1 MRLYTLMT
9 SLGKGSVRFMLRI
22 WSAVAWKLG
31 AKLPKS
37 YDFFYLSSHGVGHN
51 AMLGFLHHC
60 GVKLNWHFEESGKQ
74 RYSNLYQML
83 LKAKYGKNG
92 GGGGESYA
100 IALSEC
106 GFDDK
111 DKFFSTFAKSAP
123 AICLVRD
130 PIGVIKSIL
139 NLNGRG
145 GEGVFT
151 LDTPYEQITQVGFGD
166 FTQAPISWGE
176 ASPHLASIA
185 TIVEDSS
192 GHIFIQNSLQEALS
206 HTLSQTHYIDMQQ
219 ITSQNAY
226 ATMLDLSQKFGFNAP
241 DKDSVIWTTKMFGEL
256 NGVLPFS
263 LHIPLG
269 GEASGQVLEVSITLE
284 QYAMW
289 QRGIT
294 YLLQDLI
301 KQTPFTNIAIT
312 IPSTQATLLHKD
324 PSILPR
330 LESFMQGFIEALQ
343 KRVEYINTHKITE
356 AQVLDFLR
364 EHTDVAKKLEATLER
379 ELAHIKQSRADIVEG
394 WGYYQQ
400 FKKLC
405 LV

>member
-1 MRLYTLMT
+1 MRLYTLMI
-9 SLGKGSVRFMLRI
+9 SLGKGSVRFMLRV
-22 WSAVAWKLG
+22 WSALAWKLG
-31 AKLPKS
+31 VKLPKS

-74 RYSNLYQML
+74 RYAHLYQML
-83 LKAKYGKNG
+83 LKAKYAKIG

-106 GFDDK
+106 GFTQK
-111 DKFFSTFAKSAP
+111 EEFFATFAKRAP

-139 NLNGRG
+139 NLSGRG

-166 FTQAPISWGE
+166 FTQAPIFWGE

-192 GHIFIQNSLQEALS
+192 GHIFIQNSLQESLQKVI
-206 HTLSQTHYIDMQQ
+206 LQTHYIDMQQ

-226 ATMLDLSQKFGFNAP
+226 ATMLDLSQKFGFNP
-241 DKDSVIWTTKMFGEL
+241 PEKDSVIWTTKMFGEI

-263 LHIPLG
+263 LHIPLS

-294 YLLQDLI
+294 YLLQDFI

-312 IPSTQATLLHKD
+312 IPSDKAGLLSQALLQ
-324 PSILPR
+324 R

-343 KRVEYINTHKITE
+343 RRVEYINAHKITE
-356 AQVLDFLR
+356 VQVLDFLR
-364 EHTDVAKKLEATLER
+364 EHKDVAKKLEAKLDR
-379 ELAHIKQSRADIVEG
+379 ELARIVSNRADIVNG

-400 FKKLC
+400 FKELC

>member
-1 MRLYTLMT
+1 
-9 SLGKGSVRFMLRI
+9 MLRV

-31 AKLPKS
+31 IKLPKS

-83 LKAKYGKNG
+83 LKAQCSKIG
-92 GGGGESYA
+92 GGGGECYA

-106 GFDDK
+106 GFTQK
-111 DKFFSTFAKSAP
+111 EEFFAAFAKRAP

-139 NLNGRG
+139 NLSGRG
-145 GEGVFT
+145 GEGIFT

-166 FTQAPISWGE
+166 FTQSPISWGE

-192 GHIFIQNSLQEALS
+192 GHIFIQNSLQESLQKVI
-206 HTLSQTHYIDMQQ
+206 TQTHYIDMQQ

-226 ATMLDLSQKFGFNAP
+226 ATLLDLSHKLDFNP
-241 DKDSVIWTTKMFGEL
+241 PEKDSVIWTTKMFGEI

-263 LHIPLG
+263 LRIPLSD
-269 GEASGQVLEVSITLE
+269 EGQVLEVSVTLE

-294 YLLQDLI
+294 YLLQDFI
-301 KQTPFTNIAIT
+301 KSTPFTNIAIT
-312 IPSTQATLLHKD
+312 IPSDKAALLHD
-324 PSILPR
+324 EPSLLPR

-343 KRVEYINTHKITE
+343 RRVEYINTHKITE
-356 AQVLDFLR
+356 VQVLDFLR
-364 EHTDVAKKLEATLER
+364 EHKDVAKKLEAKLDR
-379 ELAHIKQSRADIVEG
+379 ELAHIVRNRPDIVEG

-400 FKKLC
+400 FKELC

>member
-1 MRLYTLMT
+1 MRLYTLMI
-9 SLGKGSVRFMLRI
+9 SLGKGSVRIMLRV

-31 AKLPKS
+31 IKLPKS

-60 GVKLNWHFEESGKQ
+60 GVKLNWHFEESGAQ

-83 LKAKYGKNG
+83 LKAQCSKIG
-92 GGGGESYA
+92 GGGGECYA

-106 GFDDK
+106 GFTQK
-111 DKFFSTFAKSAP
+111 EEFFAAFAKRAP

-139 NLNGRG
+139 NLSGRG

-166 FTQAPISWGE
+166 FTQSPISWGE

-206 HTLSQTHYIDMQQ
+206 HTITQTHYIDMQQ

-226 ATMLDLSQKFGFNAP
+226 ATLLDLSHKLDFNP
-241 DKDSVIWTTKMFGEL
+241 PEKDSVIWTTKMFGEI

-263 LHIPLG
+263 LRIPLSD
-269 GEASGQVLEVSITLE
+269 EASEVLEVSITLE

-294 YLLQDLI
+294 YLLQDFI

-312 IPSTQATLLHKD
+312 IPSDKAGLLSQALLQ
-324 PSILPR
+324 R

-343 KRVEYINTHKITE
+343 RRVEYINAHKITE
-356 AQVLDFLR
+356 VQVLDFLR
-364 EHTDVAKKLEATLER
+364 EHKDVAKKLEAKLDR
-379 ELAHIKQSRADIVEG
+379 ELAHIMSNRADIVEG

-400 FKKLC
+400 FKELC

>member
-1 MRLYTLMT
+1 M
-9 SLGKGSVRFMLRI
+9 
-22 WSAVAWKLG
+22 
-31 AKLPKS
+31 
-37 YDFFYLSSHGVGHN
+37 
-51 AMLGFLHHC
+51 
-60 GVKLNWHFEESGKQ
+60 
-74 RYSNLYQML
+74 
-83 LKAKYGKNG
+83 
-92 GGGGESYA
+92 
-100 IALSEC
+100 
-106 GFDDK
+106 
-111 DKFFSTFAKSAP
+111 
-123 AICLVRD
+123 RD

-139 NLNGRG
+139 NLSGRG

-166 FTQAPISWGE
+166 FTQAPIFWGE

-192 GHIFIQNSLQEALS
+192 GHIFIQNSLQESLQKVI
-206 HTLSQTHYIDMQQ
+206 LQTHYIDMQQ

-226 ATMLDLSQKFGFNAP
+226 ATMLDLSQKFGFNP
-241 DKDSVIWTTKMFGEL
+241 PEKDSVIWTTKMFGEI

-263 LHIPLG
+263 LHIPLS

-294 YLLQDLI
+294 YLLQDFI

-312 IPSTQATLLHKD
+312 IPSDKAGLLSQALLQ
-324 PSILPR
+324 R

-343 KRVEYINTHKITE
+343 RRVEYINAHKITE
-356 AQVLDFLR
+356 VQVLDFLR
-364 EHTDVAKKLEATLER
+364 EHKDVAKKLEAKLDR
-379 ELAHIKQSRADIVEG
+379 ELAHIMRSRADIVNG

-400 FKKLC
+400 FKELC
-405 LV
+405 LL